1 MKERKWSFIF
11 LSLFVST
18 CYIVLTYFTKRHET
32 IHLLSLYTIIFFSY
46 LYITLK
52 TKEEDTQYYIWLSVS
67 INIIILFAIPSL
79 SDDFYRF
86 IWDGR
91 LLQAGIHPFAATP
104 SSYAQNNFQLE
115 GLTPDLYDAL
125 NSKEY
130 FTIYPPVAQGIFW
143 LATFFNKSIFG
154 SLLVMKVLILL
165 SQIASIILIQKI
177 LRQLQLPTKH
187 VLLYCLNPLVIL
199 ELTGN
204 VHFEAF
210 VILFLLSSFYY
221 LQKNKLALSAIIFS
235 MAVCTKL
242 LPLIFLPAF
251 LFYIGWKKSVR
262 YYFIVGT
269 VTALLFLPLLNHEII
284 TGLSNSLS
292 YYFKKFEFNA
302 SIYYLVREWG
312 YWQYGYNII
321 QTVGW
326 KLGII
331 SAILISSLTLYRLVI
346 RQQNISKILILTD
359 WSIVLLIYL
368 LFTTTVHPWYI
379 VPLIAFSVFTQ
390 LKFPIIWSF
399 FIFLTYA
406 GYTENAFV
414 ENYWIT
420 GLEYVVIIVTALTE
434 LIPRFKPSSTK
445 QLSYNFD

>member
-1 MKERKWSFIF
+1 MRERKWLLISLSF
-11 LSLFVST
+11 LVST
-18 CYIVLTYFTKRHET
+18 CYILLTYFTKRHET
-32 IHLLSLYTIIFFSY
+32 IQLLSLYTILFFVY
-46 LYITLK
+46 LYINLK
-52 TKEEDTQYYIWLSVS
+52 AKEEDTLYYIWLSVLINS
-67 INIIILFAIPSL
+67 ITLFATPSL

-91 LLQAGIHPFAATP
+91 LLQVGIHPFAAIP
-104 SSYAQNNFQLE
+104 SYYAQHNFQVD
-115 GLTPDLYDAL
+115 GLNPALYAAL

-143 LATFFNKSIFG
+143 LATFFSTSIFG
-154 SLLVMKVLILL
+154 SFLVMKALILVAQL
-165 SQIASIILIQKI
+165 FSVFFIQKI
-177 LRQLQLPTKH
+177 LQQLKMPVKH

-210 VILFLLSSFYY
+210 AVVFLLGSFYY
-221 LQKNKLALSAIIFS
+221 LQKNMLTISAFLFS
-235 MAVCTKL
+235 LAVCTKL
-242 LPLIFLPAF
+242 LPLIFLPAL
-251 LFYIGWKKSVR
+251 LFYIGWKKSIR
-262 YYFIVGT
+262 YYIIVGLT
-269 VTALLFLPLLNHEII
+269 CIILFIPLLDQEII
-284 TGLSNSLS
+284 TGLSTSLS

-321 QTVGW
+321 QNVGW
-326 KLGII
+326 KLGLI
-331 SAILISSLTLYRLVI
+331 SALLICCLTLYRLVA
-346 RQQNISKILILTD
+346 RQQNKSNKEIFTD
-359 WSIVLLIYL
+359 WSTVLLIYL

-390 LKFPIIWSF
+390 LKFPIVWSF

-406 GYTENAFV
+406 GYTANAFV

-420 GLEYVVIIVTALTE
+420 GLEYIVVIATALVE
-434 LIPRFKPSSTK
+434 LIPRFKQISAK
-445 QLSYNFD
+445 QLTHNLQ

>member
-1 MKERKWSFIF
+1 MKKEKWSFIF
-11 LSLFVST
+11 LAIIVST
-18 CYIVLTYFTKRHET
+18 CYIVLSYFTKRHET
-32 IHLLSLYTIIFFSY
+32 INLLCLYSILFFAY
-46 LYITLK
+46 LYINLK
-52 TKEEDTQYYIWLSVS
+52 VKKEYTQHYVWLSVF
-67 INIIILFAIPSL
+67 INLIMLFAVPSL

-91 LLQAGIHPFAATP
+91 LLQAGVHPFAAIP
-104 SSYAQNNFQLE
+104 SYYAQNNFQVE

-143 LATFFNKSIFG
+143 LATFFSKSVLG
-154 SLLVMKVLILL
+154 SLFVMKVLILL
-165 SQIASIILIQKI
+165 SQIVSIMLVQKI
-177 LRQLQLPTKH
+177 LQQLKLPGKH
-187 VLLYCLNPLVIL
+187 ILLYCLNPLVIL

-210 VILFLLSSFYY
+210 VIAFVLASFYY
-221 LQKNKLALSAIIFS
+221 LLNNKLTLSAFFFS
-235 MAVCTKL
+235 LAVCTKL
-242 LPLIFLPAF
+242 LPLIFLPA
-251 LFYIGWKKSVR
+251 LIFYIDWRRSII
-262 YYFIVGT
+262 YYLIVGS
-269 VTALLFLPLLNHEII
+269 VCVLLFLPLMNQEII
-284 TGLSNSLS
+284 TGLSTSLA

-302 SIYYLVREWG
+302 SVYYLVREWG

-326 KLGII
+326 KLGLI
-331 SAILISSLTLYRLVI
+331 SALLICCLTLYRLVA
-346 RQQNISKILILTD
+346 RQQNTSTPLIFTD

-379 VPLIAFSVFTQ
+379 IPLIAFSVFTQ
-390 LKFPIIWSF
+390 LKFPIVWSF

-406 GYTENAFV
+406 GYKENSFF

-420 GLEYVVIIVTALTE
+420 ALEYVIVILVALIE
-434 LIPRFKPSSTK
+434 LIPRFKSSSAE
-445 QLSYNFD
+445 QLTHNLQ